1 MRATLASMPTRTV
14 VTVGNFDGVHAG
26 HAALAHRARAVA
38 DANDARVVAIVFDPH
53 PISML
58 APAHTPSRLSTFERR
73 AELLR
78 SEGVDEVERLEP
90 TRDLLNMSPDEFIAW
105 VVERHHPIAFVEGD
119 DFRFGNK
126 RAGNIDALRAIG
138 DAHGFDV
145 ELVEEVDIELT
156 DQQVVRAS
164 SSILRWLVAEGRA
177 RDAARVLGKPYE
189 VTGIVKRG
197 DQRGRTIGI
206 PTANVDTPCLH
217 PRDGIYAGLAHLPG
231 NAVRPAA
238 VHVGER
244 PTFEGATPSLE
255 AHILDWSGHPEG
267 IEYDWPIRLELHAFL
282 RDQAAFEGVGSLVEQ
297 INRDIARTRE
307 VIEPLLTGATT

>member
-1 MRATLASMPTRTV
+1 MPTRTV

-26 HAALAHRARAVA
+26 HAALAHRARHLA
-38 DANDARVVAIVFDPH
+38 DANSARVLALVFDPH
-53 PISML
+53 PISVL
-58 APAHTPSRLSTFERR
+58 APARTPSRLSTFERR

-90 TRDLLNMSPDEFIAW
+90 TPELLDMSPDEFIAW

-126 RAGNIDALRAIG
+126 RAGDIETLRAIG
-138 DAHGFDV
+138 GHRGFDV
-145 ELVEEVDIELT
+145 ELVNEIDIELL

-164 SSILRWLVAEGRA
+164 SSVVRWLIAEGRL
-177 RDAARVLGKPYE
+177 RDAARVLGRPYE
-189 VTGIVKRG
+189 VTGTVRRG

-206 PTANVDTPCLH
+206 PTANIHTPCLH
-217 PRDGIYAGLAHLPG
+217 PRDGIYAGLAHLPRG
-231 NAVRPAA
+231 TVRPAA

-244 PTFEGATPSLE
+244 PTFDGATPSLE
-255 AHILDWSGHPEG
+255 AHVLDWSGHPDN
-267 IEYDWPIRLELHAFL
+267 IEYDWHIRLELHAFL
-282 RDQAAFEGVGSLVEQ
+282 RDQSAFEGVESLVEQ

-307 VIEPLLTGATT
+307 AIAPALTGAAT